1 MLVAGLKRLAQ
12 LVGLVLA
19 VAVWWRPLLGALLLH
34 VPFRRSL
41 SVTCYGLGAFFLV
54 SGFFH
59 GVRPAIRVEED
70 SGVMSMF
77 GLLLTS
83 GKLRIASMDERY
95 EAISSSALF
104 VGVGAAADPDRRS
117 RRPGAPSV
125 LRPALG
131 NGPVVAT
138 IHAWH

>member
-1 MLVAGLKRLAQ
+1 M
-12 LVGLVLA
+12 
-19 VAVWWRPLLGALLLH
+19 LGALLLH

-70 SGVMSMF
+70 AGVMSMF

-83 GKLRIASMDERY
+83 GKLRTASMDERY

-104 VGVGAAADPDRRS
+104 VGVAAAADPDRRPH
-117 RRPGAPSV
+117 RPGAPPV
-125 LRPALG
+125 LRPARLG
-131 NGPVVAT
+131 TAPGRRYHPCMALISAVSSRA
-138 IHAWH
+138 

>member
-12 LVGLVLA
+12 LMGVVLA
-19 VAVWWRPLLGALLLH
+19 AALVVAVVGALLLH

-59 GVRPAIRVEED
+59 GVRPAIRVDED
-70 SGVMSMF
+70 TGVMSMF

-83 GKLRIASMDERY
+83 GKLRTASMDERY

-104 VGVGAAADPDRRS
+104 VGVGLLLILVGGVVDP
-117 RRPGAPSV
+117 V
-125 LRPALG
+125 HHLF
-131 NGPVVAT
+131 
-138 IHAWH
+138 

>member
-19 VAVWWRPLLGALLLH
+19 VALVAAVLGALLLH

-59 GVRPAIRVEED
+59 GVRPACQNAAYSTFEFDGSITRSIAPVE
-70 SGVMSMF
+70 S
-77 GLLLTS
+77 
-83 GKLRIASMDERY
+83 LRKRILSQCFPPSFER
-95 EAISSSALF
+95 
-104 VGVGAAADPDRRS
+104 
-117 RRPGAPSV
+117 
-125 LRPALG
+125 
-131 NGPVVAT
+131 
-138 IHAWH
+138 

>member
-12 LVGLVLA
+12 LMGVVLA
-19 VAVWWRPLLGALLLH
+19 VALVVAVVGALLLH

-59 GVRPAIRVEED
+59 GVRPAIRVDED
-70 SGVMSMF
+70 TGVMSMF

-83 GKLRIASMDERY
+83 GKLRTASMDERY

-104 VGVGAAADPDRRS
+104 VGVGLLLILVGGVVDP
-117 RRPGAPSV
+117 V
-125 LRPALG
+125 HHLF
-131 NGPVVAT
+131 
-138 IHAWH
+138 

>member
-1 MLVAGLKRLAQ
+1 MADVRPAPRAGSAGSLVGGRATMLVAGLKRLGQ

-19 VAVWWRPLLGALLLH
+19 VALVLAVLGALLLH

-41 SVTCYGLGAFFLV
+41 SVTCYGLGGFFLL

-59 GVRPAIRVEED
+59 GVRPAIRVEDD

-83 GKLRIASMDERY
+83 GKLRTAPLGGGD
-95 EAISSSALF
+95 
-104 VGVGAAADPDRRS
+104 VGV
-117 RRPGAPSV
+117 
-125 LRPALG
+125 PASG
-131 NGPVVAT
+131 RVGGG
-138 IHAWH
+138 

>member
-1 MLVAGLKRLAQ
+1 MLVAGLKRLGQ

-19 VAVWWRPLLGALLLH
+19 VALVLAVLGALLLH

-41 SVTCYGLGAFFLV
+41 SVTCYGLGGFFLL

-59 GVRPAIRVEED
+59 GVRPAIRVEDD

-83 GKLRIASMDERY
+83 GKLRTATLDERY

-104 VGVGAAADPDRRS
+104 VGVALVLILVGGLVDP
-117 RRPGAPSV
+117 V
-125 LRPALG
+125 HHLF
-131 NGPVVAT
+131 
-138 IHAWH
+138 